1 VHTIASQRS
10 LKNSLSDI
18 VTNKILQ
25 KATELKQEDSLQ
37 KRTNKNRVF
46 QSQKPPLASHTEESS
61 ADSNL
66 SASSRPRSKL
76 LNPSKNDISQRNAPA
91 GRFNS
96 KADPEQQQA
105 DQTSGNHGL
114 LTV

>member
-1 VHTIASQRS
+1 MHTIASQRS

-76 LNPSKNDISQRNAPA
+76 LIPSKNDISQRNAPA